1 MVTTAPR
8 SAPAQVRSSRPPLSV
23 VLFTLL
29 LAVATSVRAEW
40 VKVGE
45 DDGSVVYVDPS
56 TLEKAGD
63 VRRAWTLTDLKLA
76 RSDNVFSYRT
86 LDDFNCKEARRRT
99 IFRVT
104 YAGPMATGKV
114 LDSGTPIVFRFENV
128 YPYTPGGWQFEY
140 VCKK

>member
-1 MVTTAPR
+1 MVSPSAGSGPASARSPR
-8 SAPAQVRSSRPPLSV
+8 RVPRFLFAA
-23 VLFTLL
+23 VL
-29 LAVATSVRAEW
+29 AIAATSARAEW

-56 TLEKAGD
+56 TLEKVGD

-76 RSDNVFSYRT
+76 RGDDVFSFRT

-99 IFRVT
+99 LFRVT

-114 LDSGTPIVFRFENV
+114 LDSGQPILFRFENV
-128 YPYTPGGWQFEY
+128 YPYTPGGWQYEY
-140 VCKK
+140 VCGK